1 MHFEWDA
8 LKNLSNQAKHDIDFE
23 TAQRVFA
30 DPLHLTVPDQVID
43 LEMRWRTIGLV
54 GGQLLVV
61 VVHTDREDERGEPV
75 LRIISAR
82 KATKHERRDYENG

>member
-8 LKNLSNQAKHDIDFE
+8 LKNLSNLAKHDIDFE
-23 TAQRVFA
+23 TALRVFA

-43 LEMRWRTIGLV
+43 LEMRWRTIGV
-54 GGQLLVV
+54 AGGHLLVV
-61 VVHTDREDERGEPV
+61 VVHTDREDERGGQV

>member
-1 MHFEWDA
+1 MHFERDA
-8 LKNLSNQAKHDIDFE
+8 LKSLSNRAKHDIDFE
-23 TAQRVFA
+23 TAQRVFE

-43 LEMRWRTIGLV
+43 LEIRWRTIGWV

>member
-1 MHFEWDA
+1 M
-8 LKNLSNQAKHDIDFE
+8 
-23 TAQRVFA
+23 FA

-43 LEMRWRTIGLV
+43 LEMRWRTIGSV

-82 KATKHERRDYENG
+82 KATKHERRDYENS

>member
-1 MHFEWDA
+1 MHFEWDV
-8 LKNLSNQAKHDIDFE
+8 LKSLSNRAKHDIDFE
-23 TAQRVFA
+23 TAQRVFE

-43 LEMRWRTIGLV
+43 LEMRWRTIGWV

>member
-1 MHFEWDA
+1 M
-8 LKNLSNQAKHDIDFE
+8 
-23 TAQRVFA
+23 FA

>member
-1 MHFEWDA
+1 MRFEWDA
-8 LKNLSNQAKHDIDFE
+8 LKNLSNRAKHDIDFD
-23 TAQRVFA
+23 TAQRVFG
-30 DPLHLTVPDQVID
+30 DPLHLTVPDHVID

-61 VVHTDREDERGEPV
+61 VVHTDREDDQGETV

>member
-1 MHFEWDA
+1 MRLEWDV
-8 LKNLSNQAKHDIDFE
+8 LKNLCNLAKHDIDFE
-23 TAQRVFA
+23 TAQRVFE

-43 LEMRWRTIGLV
+43 LEMRWRTIGWV